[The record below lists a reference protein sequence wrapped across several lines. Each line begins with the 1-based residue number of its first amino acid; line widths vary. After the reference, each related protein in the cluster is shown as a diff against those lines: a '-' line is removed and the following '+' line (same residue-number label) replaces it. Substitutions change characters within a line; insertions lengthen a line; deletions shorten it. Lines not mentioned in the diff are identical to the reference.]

1 MKRFKNI
8 LYIIDSDIS
17 LEKDVANKVI
27 ALARLNNATVTVARV
42 LEDGLFE
49 QFGRFLFDSGEN
61 IINRLIPQLKE
72 EGDTFVSSDIWSG
85 IKVSAEVLQGKG
97 FISIIQKVL
106 RDKHDLVIKRG
117 SAAEGIDQLAI
128 RLIRKCPCPIWVI
141 QGKTSGDLK
150 RILAAVDAT
159 SEIEETTR
167 LNTKIV
173 ELAYSLAQREEGES
187 HFLNTWYLHSES
199 MLRGPRF
206 KLVDAEIQL
215 MKQKLAQEG
224 KEKLSAL
231 LESAHIMARP
241 DHIHVLEG
249 KTDTVIERVLESLQI
264 EVLVLG
270 TIGRSGIPG
279 LLIGNTVEKLLAKV
293 NCSVL
298 AVKPDGFVSPVTI

>member
-17 LEKDVANKVI
+17 LENYVANKVI
-27 ALARLNNATVTVARV
+27 SLAKVNNATVTVARV

-49 QFGRFLFDSGEN
+49 QLGGFLFDSGEK
-61 IINRLIPQLKE
+61 IINRLMPQLRE
-72 EGDTFVSSDIWSG
+72 EVDTFVSKDIWSG
-85 IKVSAEVLQGKG
+85 IKVSGEVFQGKG

-106 RDKHDLVIKRG
+106 RDNHDLVIKRG
-117 SAAEGIDQLAI
+117 SATEGIDQLAM
-128 RLIRKCPCPIWVI
+128 RLIRKCPCPLWVI

-159 SEIEETTR
+159 SENEETR
-167 LNTKIV
+167 LLNMKIV
-173 ELAYSLAQREEGES
+173 ELAYSLAQRENGES

-206 KLVDAEIQL
+206 KFVDSEIQL

-224 KEKLSAL
+224 EEKLRAL
-231 LESAHIMARP
+231 IESAHIIARP
-241 DHIHVLEG
+241 DHLHVLEG
-249 KTDTVIERVLESLQI
+249 KTDLVIERVLESLQI

>member
-17 LEKDVANKVI
+17 LEDYVARKVVT
-27 ALARLNNATVTVARV
+27 LAKLNNAQVTVARV

-49 QFGRFLFDSGEN
+49 QFGRFFFDSGEK
-61 IINRLIPQLKE
+61 IINGLMPQLRE
-72 EGDTFVSSDIWSG
+72 EVDAFVSSDLWRGIQVSG
-85 IKVSAEVLQGKG
+85 EIFQGKG
-97 FISIIQKVL
+97 FISIIQQVL
-106 RDKHDLVIKRG
+106 RDNHDLVIKRG
-117 SAAEGIDQLAI
+117 SATKGIDQLAM

-141 QGKTSGDLK
+141 QGETSGDLK

-159 SEIEETTR
+159 SENEETRR

-173 ELAYSLAQREEGES
+173 ELAYSLAQREEGVS

-206 KLVDAEIQL
+206 KFADSKIKLI
-215 MKQKLAQEG
+215 KQKLEQEG
-224 KEKLSAL
+224 KERLLAL
-231 LESAHIMARP
+231 LESAHIMVRP
-241 DHIHVLEG
+241 DHLHVLEG
-249 KTDTVIERVLESLQI
+249 KTDTVIEKVLESLQI

-279 LLIGNTVEKLLAKV
+279 LLIGNTVEKLLTKV